1 MTKELENKREIWR
14 REKKIFIVVHMQ
26 KTRSQSGRACKYV
39 HVICD
44 KIDVIMRK
52 NSRCH
57 WGSYFFANFTVPHS
71 KFKYVISISNT

>member
-1 MTKELENKREIWR
+1 MIIEKETNKSIW
-14 REKKIFIVVHMQ
+14 KKNIFIVVHMQ

-57 WGSYFFANFTVPHS
+57 WGSSSN
-71 KFKYVISISNT
+71 ISGEGK

>member
-57 WGSYFFANFTVPHS
+57 WGSFFVGEILRHNGKS
-71 KFKYVISISNT
+71 LYS

>member
-57 WGSYFFANFTVPHS
+57 WGSYKSRAQAK
-71 KFKYVISISNT
+71 KFYLLGLMIL

>member
-39 HVICD
+39 HVLCD

-57 WGSYFFANFTVPHS
+57 WGSYGTV
-71 KFKYVISISNT
+71 